1 MEAQDP
7 ETGPRVD
14 LNHRPEGKDKM
25 TAVQSAEVRTALD
38 KFVGW
43 LDRFG
48 ETSFDHQSFYAGPVG
63 RRAKELYYKNRLIGL
78 LAVSPMV
85 FCEAFLP
92 EARRLFWKRIRLP
105 IADAH
110 YAMGFAALHR
120 ETGDTAHLKRAVD
133 FLNVLVQTRS
143 PRYREYCWGY
153 PFDWVTRNG
162 TIGKDTP
169 LITTTPYVY
178 EAFEAVHV
186 IDGNPEWMRIMRS
199 IAEHAMNDIGEFPLS
214 SDMASSGYFPGD
226 TTIGVV
232 NASAYRAFLL
242 TRASIRFGESAYGER
257 AERLINFVLHAQQPN
272 GSWPYALDGTR
283 DFVDHFHTCFVMKAL
298 VKIERITS
306 HGGCRAAI
314 EKGVRFYL
322 SELFDRQGFPKP
334 FAKAPRLTVYRNELY
349 DYAECINLGTLLKGR
364 FQDLDRKA
372 DHVVG
377 DLLGRWQKK
386 DGSFRSRKLIFGW
399 DAVPMHRWGQSQ
411 IFRSLC
417 LSLRTGADSEDRRA

>member
-1 MEAQDP
+1 
-7 ETGPRVD
+7 
-14 LNHRPEGKDKM
+14 M

>member
-1 MEAQDP
+1 M
-7 ETGPRVD
+7 
-14 LNHRPEGKDKM
+14 
-25 TAVQSAEVRTALD
+25 TALD

-63 RRAKELYYKNRLIGL
+63 RRAKELYYRNRLIGL

-143 PRYREYCWGY
+143 PRYREHCWGY

-186 IDGNPEWMRIMRS
+186 IDGNPEWLRIMRS

-242 TRASIRFGESAYGER
+242 TRASVRFGESAYRKR
-257 AERLINFVLHAQQPN
+257 AERLIKFVLHAQQPN

-306 HGGCRAAI
+306 HEGCRAAI

-322 SELFDRQGFPKP
+322 SELFDRQGLPKP

-349 DYAECINLGTLLKGR
+349 DYAECINLSTLLKGR

-399 DAVPMHRWGQSQ
+399 DDVPMHRWGQSQ